1 MKRDLEGFAKSGNAI
16 LEEHPYYNLKVGEI
30 CDILDSCGVT
40 TSKDVAFRL
49 LTHVFAIGV
58 ETGFRIAKAEQK

>member
-1 MKRDLEGFAKSGNAI
+1 MKRDLEGFAKDGNRY
-16 LEEHPYYNLKVGEI
+16 LRKHPYYNLKVSEI

-40 TSKDVAFRL
+40 CSKDVAFRL